1 MPLYIPPFEDSSSIH
16 TKKRHLLTFKSSQLI
31 SNTNLKCCNEPA
43 ASFIFFPIDFLIKL
57 THVLI
62 KSIIEAAEHS
72 NKDQKQEDL

>member
-16 TKKRHLLTFKSSQLI
+16 TKKRHLLTFKSNQLI
-31 SNTNLKCCNEPA
+31 SNTNLKCCNEP
-43 ASFIFFPIDFLIKL
+43 PIDFLIKL